1 MTREYLKNYSPILKR
16 DMEILVFGHAGARVL
31 FFPTRK
37 AHFYDYE
44 NWGVMESLQQKVE
57 SGKIQVYCL
66 DSIDNESF
74 YNQALHPSLRIL
86 RHLEFEK
93 YIIDELLPFTRKRN
107 PDPTT
112 ILAGCSL
119 GAYHAMNIAF
129 RHPHFVD
136 KVIGMSGRY
145 DLTQAM
151 ASFKDLF
158 EGFIDQNIYLST
170 PNRYIPNLDDPY
182 YIAHLKRMEI
192 ILAIGEEDAFLEDN
206 KFLNKSL
213 TEKGINSS
221 LHIWKEEAH
230 NPSYWKQ
237 MVALYI

>member
-1 MTREYLKNYSPILKR
+1 
-16 DMEILVFGHAGARVL
+16 MEVLVFGHAGARVL

-44 NWGVMESLQQKVE
+44 NWGVMEALQQKVE
-57 SGKIQVYCL
+57 SGRIQVYCL

-74 YNQALHPSLRIL
+74 YNLALLPEERIL
-86 RHLEFEK
+86 RHAEFEK

-107 PDPTT
+107 PDPRTV
-112 ILAGCSL
+112 LAGCSL
-119 GAYHAMNIAF
+119 GAYHAINIAF

-136 KVIGMSGRY
+136 KVVGMSGRY

-158 EGFIDQNIYLST
+158 EGVVDQNIYLNT

-182 YIAHLKRMEI
+182 YIAQLKRLEI
-192 ILAIGEEDAFLEDN
+192 ILAVGEQDAFLEDN
-206 KFLNKSL
+206 KFLNKTL
-213 TEKGINSS
+213 NAKGVPNE

-230 NPSYWKQ
+230 NPFYWKQ
-237 MVALYI
+237 MVALYF